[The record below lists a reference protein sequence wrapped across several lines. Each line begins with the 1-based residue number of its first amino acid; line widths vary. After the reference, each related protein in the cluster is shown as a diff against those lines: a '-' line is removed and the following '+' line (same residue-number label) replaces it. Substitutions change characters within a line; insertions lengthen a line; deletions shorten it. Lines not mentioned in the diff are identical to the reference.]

1 MHERESHLIS
11 PIKMSQPKYKKLE
24 IGKEKHP
31 TVEWHCVGKG
41 IAWSQSEEK
50 TGSREENAIKKN
62 GCP

>member
-1 MHERESHLIS
+1 MALN
-11 PIKMSQPKYKKLE
+11 
-24 IGKEKHP
+24 
-31 TVEWHCVGKG
+31 VGKG